1 MTHISSDNEP
11 LLEARAISKTY
22 AVGGRFQRG
31 KILQAVRSVDLSVER
46 GETIGIVGESGSGKS
61 TLGKLLLGLTP
72 VSEGSVRFD
81 GKDLKLQSSADM
93 RRLRRRMQIILQDP
107 FGSLD
112 PRRRIGAQIEDG
124 IAIHGLLPT
133 KQRDERVRELLS
145 KVGLDPAHAERFP
158 HEFSGGQ
165 RQRIGIA
172 RALSTEPDFIVADEP
187 VSALDVSIQA
197 QIVQLMSDLRS
208 DLGLAMAFISHDL
221 SIVRHL
227 CNRVIVMYLGRVVE
241 EGPVEAIFSAPLHP
255 YTQALIS
262 ATPRIKHAQ
271 RTKRVLLQGD
281 PPSPSNPPSGC
292 VFRTRCNHAIPLC
305 SEGVPALRTLNDGR
319 RVACIRAEEIV

>member
-305 SEGVPALRTLNDGR
+305 SEGFQPCGR
-319 RVACIRAEEIV
+319 

>member
-292 VFRTRCNHAIPLC
+292 VFRTRCNHAIPSVAKGFQPC
-305 SEGVPALRTLNDGR
+305 GR
-319 RVACIRAEEIV
+319 

>member
-11 LLEARAISKTY
+11 LVEGRAISKSY

-81 GKDLKLQSSADM
+81 GKDLKSQSSAEM

-124 IAIHGLLPT
+124 ISIHGLLPT
-133 KQRDERVRELLS
+133 KRRDERVRELLS

-227 CNRVIVMYLGRVVE
+227 CNRVLVMYLGRVVE

-255 YTQALIS
+255 YTKALIS
-262 ATPRIKHAQ
+262 ATPRIRHAQ

-292 VFRTRCNHAIPLC
+292 VFRTRCNHAIPPC
-305 SEGVPALRTLNDGR
+305 SEGVPALRTLNCGR
-319 RVACIRAEEIV
+319 RVACIRSEEIV